1 MSGGW
6 FETLHLQTR
15 CGTESLFSPVPGPGT
30 VDSQGQIEFLRCY
43 ATLKTKSQTKFYL
56 EFHSSCLESTCLLNC
71 LLGGQARLFHK
82 SLVIDGAFLRSLGKT
97 TDQPQ
102 RGGAVTEWGCRW
114 TVQGDTQLLQG
125 PPVSRDTAAPAPER
139 VSHWC
144 TDPSAPCRQLGSWT
158 LSLPL
163 RAEFSPLEGPPSR
176 GSNSTR
182 GSCAKVQSLWKPAL
196 GPERL
201 LVIACSCPG
210 SSALCYITG
219 ILLRWSE
226 HPKAN

>member
-102 RGGAVTEWGCRW
+102 SGGGSHRVGLQVDGTRRHPVTTG
-114 TVQGDTQLLQG
+114 
-125 PPVSRDTAAPAPER
+125 APSIPR
-139 VSHWC
+139 YCCS
-144 TDPSAPCRQLGSWT
+144 
-158 LSLPL
+158 
-163 RAEFSPLEGPPSR
+163 SPRTG
-176 GSNSTR
+176 
-182 GSCAKVQSLWKPAL
+182 QSLVHRPL
-196 GPERL
+196 GPL
-201 LVIACSCPG
+201 
-210 SSALCYITG
+210 
-219 ILLRWSE
+219 
-226 HPKAN
+226 

>member
-1 MSGGW
+1 MVPFSALWERLRISLKAGGGGGRSQSGAAGGRYK
-6 FETLHLQTR
+6 ETPSYYR
-15 CGTESLFSPVPGPGT
+15 GPQYPT
-30 VDSQGQIEFLRCY
+30 I
-43 ATLKTKSQTKFYL
+43 
-56 EFHSSCLESTCLLNC
+56 LL
-71 LLGGQARLFHK
+71 L
-82 SLVIDGAFLRSLGKT
+82 
-97 TDQPQ
+97 QPQ
-102 RGGAVTEWGCRW
+102 
-114 TVQGDTQLLQG
+114 
-125 PPVSRDTAAPAPER
+125 ER

-196 GPERL
+196 GPQRL

-219 ILLRWSE
+219 IFLRWSE